1 MTQAIAHNINSMM
14 RYKEKIFIFLVTGI
28 VLLASSYAYFLH
40 AAITNVVDREDIV
53 KENRLVSTS
62 VSELEAKYF
71 SVKNSITIELAHS
84 KGFKDAE
91 VSSFI
96 SKKSLTALAN
106 HNEL

>member
-14 RYKEKIFIFLVTGI
+14 RYKEKVFIFLVAGI
-28 VLLASSYAYFLH
+28 IVLASSYAYLLH
-40 AAITNVVDREDIV
+40 SAIANVVERESIV
-53 KENRLVSTS
+53 KENRLTSTS

-71 SVKNSITIELAHS
+71 SIKNSINIELAHA
-84 KGFKDAE
+84 KGFRDSE

-96 SKKSLTALAN
+96 SKKSLTAMAN